1 MRKKWGSSWNSS
13 TPGLNLAKSHT
24 PKAGFLQWSPKE
36 LELWLFQI
44 NIMSKFQTYKQQKKE
59 VPSITKSNSKTDSSK
74 SPVKAHIKPST
85 TTAQKPGTVSNGV
98 VEKTPSLFVGTK
110 QTIAVNAKQQ
120 QTSKPVGKCKKLGR
134 PPDMRNG
141 K

>member
-1 MRKKWGSSWNSS
+1 M
-13 TPGLNLAKSHT
+13 
-24 PKAGFLQWSPKE
+24 E
-36 LELWLFQI
+36 LKGIRANNWLFQI
-44 NIMSKFQTYKQQKKE
+44 NIMSKFQTYKQQKKD

-85 TTAQKPGTVSNGV
+85 TTAQKPGTVSNGI

-120 QTSKPVGKCKKLGR
+120 QTSKPIGKYKTFGR
-134 PPDMRNG
+134 PPDKTKG
-141 K
+141 KRFLFYSSTKTYDVGNLKNSQ